1 MARDLT
7 AHLSPHGQLILSGLL
22 TLQVNWVMQAY
33 LPRNMRL
40 KQHIIIGEWSCLVLG
55 HRRIKPAQK
64 HRDKYNRWAGI

>member
-1 MARDLT
+1 MAQDLT

-22 TLQVNWVMQAY
+22 TPQVNWVMQAY

-55 HRRIKPAQK
+55 HRRINPVQEG
-64 HRDKYNRWAGI
+64 RVKYQRGVRI